1 MKWNAEIAGL
11 EGRYWKD
18 QGRRRQAEN
27 KPQQAQ
33 ESFRKSLEA
42 YEAAMNID
50 GVEVD
55 FYMADNVGQ
64 LSLTL
69 GDIPAAKKAYQR
81 ARVAL
86 ESVTR
91 ETENVWSL
99 ATRATAALV
108 LEADE
113 KEALDYLARI
123 RELEPTD
130 SQKAS
135 ISRGLQLIKKALD
148 KTDADYGR

>member
-1 MKWNAEIAGL
+1 
-11 EGRYWKD
+11 
-18 QGRRRQAEN
+18 
-27 KPQQAQ
+27 
-33 ESFRKSLEA
+33 
-42 YEAAMNID
+42 MNID
-50 GVEVD
+50 GVKVD

-69 GDIPAAKKAYQR
+69 GDIPAAKRAYER

-86 ESVTR
+86 ENVTR
-91 ETENVWSL
+91 ETESVWSL

-108 LEADE
+108 LEVDD

-123 RELEPTD
+123 REFEPTD

-148 KTDADYGR
+148 KTDADYRRWVGLLG

>member
-1 MKWNAEIAGL
+1 M
-11 EGRYWKD
+11 D
-18 QGRRRQAEN
+18 
-27 KPQQAQ
+27 
-33 ESFRKSLEA
+33 
-42 YEAAMNID
+42 ID
-50 GVEVD
+50 GVAVD

-91 ETENVWSL
+91 ETESVWSL

-108 LEADE
+108 LVADE
-113 KEALDYLARI
+113 NEALGFLTPHPGLRADRFA
-123 RELEPTD
+123 EE
-130 SQKAS
+130 QHC
-135 ISRGLQLIKKALD
+135 RGLLLVAKAL
-148 KTDADYGR
+148 KKGPPIMGAG